1 MSSNP
6 GGTLSRVLQ
15 RIVDVR
21 DSEIRAL
28 ILSGAYFFCIL
39 SAYYVIRPIRD
50 EMGVAG
56 GVRNLPWLFTGTLIS
71 MLILNPIF
79 AGLVMRFSRRRFVSM
94 TYRFF
99 MANLVIFF
107 VALNVLPEPYE
118 IWIGRTLFVWTSV
131 FNLFVVSI
139 FWAFMA
145 DVFRTEQSKRL
156 FGFIG
161 VGGTLGGLFGAAIT
175 AFLVQR
181 LGAANLLLI
190 SAMLLEMA
198 VLFVRRLSDLFV
210 NLRRARGTEADEER
224 PIGGTMLA
232 GFSHVARSPY
242 LLGICGYMLMYTLAS
257 TTLYF
262 HQAQIADQYFLD
274 RAARTAFFAKLDFA
288 VNGLAIVTQVFLTG
302 RIIKALGVAATLALL
317 PALCMVGFTAFG
329 LVPTLA
335 ILVVFQVLRRAGEFA
350 VARPTRETLYTVVSR
365 EDRYKAKSLIDTFVY
380 RSGDQIAA
388 WSYTLVAWM
397 GLSMAAISFAV
408 APLAGVWLLIGLWLG
423 RRQHSIERQQATG
436 ELELAGAATY
446 GASS

>member
-1 MSSNP
+1 MCSKP
-6 GGTLSRVLQ
+6 GKTLSRVLQ

-21 DSEIRAL
+21 DDEIRAL
-28 ILSGAYFFCIL
+28 ILSAAYFFCIL

-56 GVRNLPWLFTGTLIS
+56 GVRNLPWLFTGTLLS

-79 AGLVMRFSRRRFVSM
+79 AGLVVKFSRRRFVSM

-99 MANLVIFF
+99 IANLIIFF
-107 VALNVLPEPYE
+107 VALQVLPQSYQV
-118 IWIGRTLFVWTSV
+118 WIGRTLFVWTSV

-145 DVFRTEQSKRL
+145 DVFRTGQSKRL

-175 AFLVQR
+175 ASLVHR

-198 VLFVRRLSDLFV
+198 VLFVRQLSDLFSS
-210 NLRRARGTEADEER
+210 LRRARGIDSDEEQ
-224 PIGGTMLA
+224 PIGGSVLA
-232 GFSHVARSPY
+232 GFSHVVRSPY

-288 VNGLAIVTQVFLTG
+288 VNALAIVTQVFLTG
-302 RIIKALGVAATLALL
+302 RIIKVLGVAMTLALL
-317 PALCMVGFTAFG
+317 PALCVVGFTAFG
-329 LVPTLA
+329 LLPTLA
-335 ILVVFQVLRRAGEFA
+335 ILIVFQVLRRAGEFA

-388 WSYTLVAWM
+388 WSYTLVTWL

-423 RRQHSIERQQATG
+423 RRQHSIERQQASG
-436 ELELAGAATY
+436 ETRQVGGATH
-446 GASS
+446 GISL

>member
-1 MSSNP
+1 MCSKP
-6 GGTLSRVLQ
+6 GKTLSRVLQ

-21 DSEIRAL
+21 DDEIRAL
-28 ILSGAYFFCIL
+28 ILSAAYFFCIL

-56 GVRNLPWLFTGTLIS
+56 GVRNLPWLFTGTLLS

-79 AGLVMRFSRRRFVSM
+79 AGLVVKFSRRRFVSM

-99 MANLVIFF
+99 IANLIIFF
-107 VALNVLPEPYE
+107 VALQVLPQSYQV
-118 IWIGRTLFVWTSV
+118 WIGRTLFVWTSV

-145 DVFRTEQSKRL
+145 DVFRTGQSKRL

-175 AFLVQR
+175 ASLVHR

-198 VLFVRRLSDLFV
+198 VLFVRQLSDLFSS
-210 NLRRARGTEADEER
+210 LRRARGIDSDEEQ
-224 PIGGTMLA
+224 PIGGSVLA
-232 GFSHVARSPY
+232 GFSHVVRSPY

-288 VNGLAIVTQVFLTG
+288 VNALAIVTQVFLTG
-302 RIIKALGVAATLALL
+302 RIIKVLGVAMTLALL
-317 PALCMVGFTAFG
+317 PALCVVGFTAFG
-329 LVPTLA
+329 LLPTLA
-335 ILVVFQVLRRAGEFA
+335 ILIVFQVLRRAGEFA

-388 WSYTLVAWM
+388 WSYTLVTWL

-423 RRQHSIERQQATG
+423 RRQHSIERQQASG
-436 ELELAGAATY
+436 ETRQVGGATH
-446 GASS
+446 G